1 MSVSSTQYC
10 HYVEWVLARNR
21 LRADQETG
29 MFGDTIC
36 QDDQLAHMSYIL
48 RRVGIPAYRTVCRLS
63 VPPYAPHPSMFIT
76 GLVIGEEVFGLYGER
91 SWDALASVRPGYAE
105 EKSRPGV
112 VENATRYSDGDLL
125 LSLPSADPVQQKI
138 QAWIEAE
145 IIQLQAL
152 LLDNQTAPVISAKR
166 ISRL

>member
-10 HYVEWVLARNR
+10 RYVEWVLARNR

-63 VPPYAPHPSMFIT
+63 VPPYSPHPSMFIT
-76 GLVIGEEVFGLYGER
+76 GLVVGEEVFGLYGER
-91 SWDALASVRPGYAE
+91 SWAALASVEGDKEVDDPSMWRGFYPGTSQG
-105 EKSRPGV
+105 KFFNPLPLGLRTGR
-112 VENATRYSDGDLL
+112 VEF
-125 LSLPSADPVQQKI
+125 LS
-138 QAWIEAE
+138 
-145 IIQLQAL
+145 
-152 LLDNQTAPVISAKR
+152 
-166 ISRL
+166 